1 VAKIYVCVWW
11 GERKAER
18 KKEEKFKLEEVF
30 DTIRNTPS
38 FSLNN
43 SFTSNKVDL

>member
-1 VAKIYVCVWW
+1 MVGREEV
-11 GERKAER
+11 GEKGRKL
-18 KKEEKFKLEEVF
+18 KLEELF

-43 SFTSNKVDL
+43 FFTSNKVDL